1 MFSAYRIARVFNL
14 IRVLAQLKSDLLDLQ
29 NFLWRF
35 KMSSDKVTY
44 SCATCSNA
52 IRGREHF
59 AICVL
64 CPRRVHRKC
73 YGGCLSNDIWAVLRR
88 TFTCNACKS
97 GMATGLSRPD
107 DSEEHVPVLASR
119 GQQYNSN
126 YCSDSD
132 QLVIEESRKKTLIG
146 SSQKDGQSNSGIIG
160 PSLNLGNISTADS
173 ARISTDVDVSIALT
187 AWWLSIVNT

>member
-1 MFSAYRIARVFNL
+1 
-14 IRVLAQLKSDLLDLQ
+14 
-29 NFLWRF
+29 
-35 KMSSDKVTY
+35 
-44 SCATCSNA
+44 
-52 IRGREHF
+52 
-59 AICVL
+59 
-64 CPRRVHRKC
+64 
-73 YGGCLSNDIWAVLRR
+73 
-88 TFTCNACKS
+88 
-97 GMATGLSRPD
+97 MATGLSRPD

>member
-73 YGGCLSNDIWAVLRR
+73 YGGCLSNDIWAVLYVKWYRKESCLIPLFSPP
-88 TFTCNACKS
+88 TAVKVTWNQIDYWKAINTSIDIQSTTIFC
-97 GMATGLSRPD
+97 
-107 DSEEHVPVLASR
+107 DSFYYSKLFYEW
-119 GQQYNSN
+119 Y
-126 YCSDSD
+126 
-132 QLVIEESRKKTLIG
+132 
-146 SSQKDGQSNSGIIG
+146 QSNRLMVITFSF
-160 PSLNLGNISTADS
+160 T
-173 ARISTDVDVSIALT
+173 
-187 AWWLSIVNT
+187 